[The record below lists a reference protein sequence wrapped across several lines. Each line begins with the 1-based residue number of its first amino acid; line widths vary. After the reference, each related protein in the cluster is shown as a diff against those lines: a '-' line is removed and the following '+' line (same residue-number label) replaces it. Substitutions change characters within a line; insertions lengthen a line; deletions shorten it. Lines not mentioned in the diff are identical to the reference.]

1 MPRKAKPA
9 FGAKAAFVRAHPS
22 ISAGELVTL
31 AEQEGM
37 TLTVGHIYNIRSKL
51 KKQGGAVAAEAAPGT
66 SAPRDSSPRDSGSR
80 DSGSRDSGSR
90 DSGSLDAQLRTLVIR
105 IGLDRA
111 ERVFAELKASL
122 ARVV

>member
-9 FGAKAAFVRAHPS
+9 FGAKAAFVRSHPS
-22 ISAGELVTL
+22 TPAGELVQL
-31 AEQEGM
+31 AEQEGL
-37 TLTVGHIYNIRSKL
+37 TLTVGHIYNIRSKQ
-51 KKQGGAVAAEAAPGT
+51 KKHAGDAGTVGAEPAATVAA
-66 SAPRDSSPRDSGSR
+66 PRAEGS
-80 DSGSRDSGSR
+80 
-90 DSGSLDAQLRTLVIR
+90 SLDAQLRTLVIR

>member
-1 MPRKAKPA
+1 MSRAMPRKAKHA

-22 ISAGELVTL
+22 TPAAELVQL

-37 TLTVGHIYNIRSKL
+37 ALTVGHIYNIRSKQ
-51 KKQGGAVAAEAAPGT
+51 KKQGGEAVSAGAEPVAVAPATRG
-66 SAPRDSSPRDSGSR
+66 DSS
-80 DSGSRDSGSR
+80 
-90 DSGSLDAQLRTLVIR
+90 SLDAQLRTLVIR

-111 ERVFAELKASL
+111 ERVFSELKASL

>member
-22 ISAGELVTL
+22 TPAGELVQL
-31 AEQEGM
+31 AEQEGL
-37 TLTVGHIYNIRSKL
+37 TLTVGHIYNIRSKH
-51 KKQGGAVAAEAAPGT
+51 KKQAGETGSAGGEPAAAVPT
-66 SAPRDSSPRDSGSR
+66 PRGDSS
-80 DSGSRDSGSR
+80 
-90 DSGSLDAQLRTLVIR
+90 SLDAQLRTLVIR

>member
-9 FGAKAAFVRAHPS
+9 FGAKAAFVRSHPS
-22 ISAGELVTL
+22 TPAGELVQL
-31 AEQEGM
+31 AEQEGL
-37 TLTVGHIYNIRSKL
+37 TLTVGHIYNIRSKQ
-51 KKQGGAVAAEAAPGT
+51 KKTGEAGSAAAEPAAASAAPR
-66 SAPRDSSPRDSGSR
+66 SDAS
-80 DSGSRDSGSR
+80 
-90 DSGSLDAQLRTLVIR
+90 SLDGQLRTLVIR

>member
-9 FGAKAAFVRAHPS
+9 FGAKAAFVRSHPS
-22 ISAGELVTL
+22 TPAGELVQL
-31 AEQEGM
+31 AEQEGL
-37 TLTVGHIYNIRSKL
+37 TLTVGHIYNIRSKQ
-51 KKQGGAVAAEAAPGT
+51 KKHTDEAGPVGAEPSAAA
-66 SAPRDSSPRDSGSR
+66 SATRAEPS
-80 DSGSRDSGSR
+80 
-90 DSGSLDAQLRTLVIR
+90 SLDGQLRTLVIR

>member
-9 FGAKAAFVRAHPS
+9 FGAKAAFVRSHPS
-22 ISAGELVTL
+22 TPAGELVQL
-31 AEQEGM
+31 AEQEGL
-37 TLTVGHIYNIRSKL
+37 TLTVGHIYNIRSKQ
-51 KKQGGAVAAEAAPGT
+51 KKAGDPAPAGAEPAAAP
-66 SAPRDSSPRDSGSR
+66 SAPRG
-80 DSGSRDSGSR
+80 

>member
-1 MPRKAKPA
+1 MPRKAKHA

-22 ISAGELVTL
+22 TPAAELVQL
-31 AEQEGM
+31 AEQEGL
-37 TLTVGHIYNIRSKL
+37 TLTVGHIYNIRSKH
-51 KKQGGAVAAEAAPGT
+51 KKQAGDAAPAGAEPAAAL
-66 SAPRDSSPRDSGSR
+66 APSPRGDSS
-80 DSGSRDSGSR
+80 
-90 DSGSLDAQLRTLVIR
+90 SLDGQLRTLVIR